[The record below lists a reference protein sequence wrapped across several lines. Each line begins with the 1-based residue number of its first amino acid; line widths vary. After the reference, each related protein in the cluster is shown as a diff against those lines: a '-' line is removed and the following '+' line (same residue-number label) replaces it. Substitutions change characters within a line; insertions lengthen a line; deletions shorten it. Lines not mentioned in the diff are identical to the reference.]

1 MKNSISMT
9 LQELAERLGAKV
21 QGDGSIPI
29 HAVAPLSTAGEGEIT
44 FVMNAKYMKSL
55 ADTKASAVLL
65 AAPPPIELGKAL
77 LLHPNPYACFARL
90 LAIFHP
96 APRYE
101 NGIQPGAF
109 VDSSAHVDP
118 SSCVMPG
125 ATVSANA
132 KVGARTVLFPGVY
145 LGADAVIGDDCIL
158 YPNAVVMNECVLG
171 QRVILQ
177 PGAVVGG
184 DGFGFAP
191 DKGAYVKI
199 PQVGNVVLE
208 DDVEIGANTTVDRSV
223 MGTTRVGR
231 GTKLDNLV
239 MVAHNCQVGEH
250 TVIVSQVGI
259 SGSTEIGDHCV
270 IGGQVGVAGHLTIGD
285 NVTLAA
291 RSGVMADIP
300 EAGVYWGSP
309 SEPMKDA
316 MKCAAAYR
324 ELPEM
329 VKRLRKMEKA
339 LEQLDPV
346 FKESNI
352 KKEKS

>member
-1 MKNSISMT
+1 M
-9 LQELAERLGAKV
+9 A
-21 QGDGSIPI
+21 
-29 HAVAPLSTAGEGEIT
+29 
-44 FVMNAKYMKSL
+44 
-55 ADTKASAVLL
+55 
-65 AAPPPIELGKAL
+65 
-77 LLHPNPYACFARL
+77 
-90 LAIFHP
+90 
-96 APRYE
+96 
-101 NGIQPGAF
+101 
-109 VDSSAHVDP
+109 
-118 SSCVMPG
+118 G

-145 LGADAVIGDDCIL
+145 VGTDAVLGEDCIL
-158 YPNAVVMNECVLG
+158 YPNAVVMNECSLG

-177 PGAVVGG
+177 PGAVIGG

-223 MGTTRVGR
+223 MGTTKVGR
-231 GTKLDNLV
+231 GTKVDNLV
-239 MVAHNCQVGEH
+239 MIAHNCQVGEH

-259 SGSTEIGDHCV
+259 SGSTEIGNHCV

-300 EAGVYWGSP
+300 EAGVYWGAP

-316 MKCAAAYR
+316 MKCVAAYR

-339 LEQLDPV
+339 LEQLDPA
-346 FKESNI
+346 FKESNV